1 MADLV
6 GPADHAVLPHRL
18 LLREALTV
26 GKIVGAF
33 AMSHVLG
40 APGGLEEQA
49 ERVFVGM
56 KELGRQLRETH
67 PTLLIVI
74 TSDHLNNFRLDQPM
88 PFAIG
93 TADVYTPYGDMGLP
107 TDQIRGDASFS
118 TGFAMFV
125 NDRGFKLAKPPRL
138 RPDHGVMIPLGI
150 VDPKRELP
158 VVPLYVNTVYTPGP
172 TPQESWRLGE
182 LLRAYVAEYCKAE
195 ERVAL
200 LAGGGLSHWLG
211 VPEEGRVNETWD
223 RWFMKML
230 ATGQGLSLAKLSNE
244 QILIDAG
251 NGGLEVNSW
260 ITLAGAVPSA
270 TGEVLFYEAIPAWAS
285 GMAGMAFQLGA

>member
-1 MADLV
+1 M
-6 GPADHAVLPHRL
+6 
-18 LLREALTV
+18 

-56 KELGRQLRETH
+56 KALGRRLRETH
-67 PTLLIVI
+67 PTLLVMI

-93 TADVYTPYGDMGLP
+93 TADSYTPYGDMGLP
-107 TDQIRGDASFS
+107 TDQIRGDAAFS

-125 NDRGFKLAKPPRL
+125 NDHGFKLAKPPRL

-182 LLRAYVAEYCKAE
+182 LLRAYVAEYCKVG

-223 RWFMKML
+223 RWFMSML
-230 ATGQGLSLAKLSNE
+230 ATGQGLKLSTLSNE
-244 QILIDAG
+244 QILADAG

-260 ITLAGAVPSA
+260 ITLAGATPGA
-270 TGEVLFYEAIPAWAS
+270 TGECLFYEAIPAWAS
-285 GMAGMAFQLGA
+285 GMAGMAFRVES

>member
-1 MADLV
+1 M
-6 GPADHAVLPHRL
+6 
-18 LLREALTV
+18 

-40 APGGLEEQA
+40 SPVGLEEQA

-56 KELGRQLRETH
+56 KELGRRLRDTR
-67 PTLLIVI
+67 PTVLVII

-93 TADVYTPYGDMGLP
+93 TADTYTPYGDMGLP
-107 TDQIRGDASFS
+107 TYPIRGDAAFA
-118 TGFAMFV
+118 TGFAMFA
-125 NDRGFKLAKPPRL
+125 NDRGFELAKPPRL

-150 VDPKRELP
+150 VDPKRELSI
-158 VVPLYVNTVYTPGP
+158 VPLYVNTVYTPGP

-182 LLRAYVAEYCKAE
+182 LLRAYVSEHCKAD

-211 VPEEGRVNETWD
+211 VPEEGQVNETWD
-223 RWFMKML
+223 QWFIDTL
-230 ATGQGLSLAKLSNE
+230 ASGQGASLSKLTNE
-244 QILIDAG
+244 QILADAG

-260 ITLAGAVPSA
+260 LAVAGAIPEA
-270 TGEVLFYEAIPAWAS
+270 TGECLFYESIPAWAS
-285 GMAGMAFQLGA
+285 GMAGMAFHLDRR

>member
-1 MADLV
+1 M
-6 GPADHAVLPHRL
+6 
-18 LLREALTV
+18 

-40 APGGLEEQA
+40 SPFGLEEQA

-56 KELGRQLRETH
+56 KELGQQLCQTH
-67 PTLLIVI
+67 PTLLVII

-93 TADVYTPYGDMGLP
+93 TADSYTPYGDMGLP
-107 TDQIRGDASFS
+107 TEPIRGDAAFS
-118 TGFAMFV
+118 TGFAMFAV
-125 NDRGFKLAKPPRL
+125 NHGFELAKPPRL
-138 RPDHGVMIPLGI
+138 RPDHGVMIPLGM

-158 VVPLYVNTVYTPGP
+158 VVPLYVNTVYTPAP

-182 LLRAYVAEYCKAE
+182 LLRAYVAEHCKSE

-211 VPEEGRVNETWD
+211 VPEEGQVNEAWD
-223 RWFMKML
+223 RWFMDML
-230 ATGQGLSLAKLSNE
+230 ASGQGAGLSKLTNE
-244 QILIDAG
+244 QILADAG

-260 ITLAGAVPSA
+260 IALAGAIAGAP
-270 TGEVLFYEAIPAWAS
+270 GECLFYEAIPAWAS
-285 GMAGMAFQLGA
+285 GMAGMAFRVQ

>member
-1 MADLV
+1 M
-6 GPADHAVLPHRL
+6 
-18 LLREALTV
+18 

-67 PTLLIVI
+67 PTLLVII
-74 TSDHLNNFRLDQPM
+74 TSDHLNNFKLDQPM

-93 TADVYTPYGDMGLP
+93 TADAYTPYGDMGLP
-107 TDQIRGDASFS
+107 TDQIRGNAAFS
-118 TGFAMFV
+118 TGFAMFA

-158 VVPLYVNTVYTPGP
+158 IVPLYVNTVYTPAP

-182 LLRAYVAEYCKAE
+182 LLGAYVAEYCKAD
-195 ERVAL
+195 ERVVL

-211 VPEEGRVNETWD
+211 VPEEGRVNEQWD
-223 RWFMKML
+223 RWFMDML
-230 ATGQGLSLAKLSNE
+230 ATRQGSSLARLSNQ
-244 QILIDAG
+244 QILMDAG
-251 NGGLEVNSW
+251 NGGLEVNAW
-260 ITLAGAVPSA
+260 ITLAGAVPGA
-270 TGEVLFYEAIPAWAS
+270 AAECLFYEAIPAWAS
-285 GMAGMAFQLGA
+285 GMAGMAFRVGA